1 MFLLAFIR
9 IDNKGRITA
18 VPNSELE
25 KNKAVVQR
33 YIDEVQ
39 NGHSIDAME
48 SIFAEDFVDHMA
60 LFGGLFVGGME
71 KLKQGYV
78 TFLNAFTD
86 LQSTVEALVAE
97 GDKVVAYKTLSGTHR
112 GTHQGVAA
120 TGKRVQ
126 WQIIS
131 IYGIRDGKIAEYWG
145 LQDELSLKRQLGVI
159 T

>member
-1 MFLLAFIR
+1 MSVSKI
-9 IDNKGRITA
+9 
-18 VPNSELE
+18 EE
-25 KNKAVVQR
+25 NKAIVMR

-39 NGHSIDAME
+39 NGHSIEAMD
-48 SIFAEDFVDHMA
+48 SVFTDDFVDHMA
-60 LFGGLFVGGME
+60 LFGGLFVGGMD
-71 KLKQGYV
+71 KLKQGYA
-78 TFLNAFTD
+78 TFLNAFPD

-97 GDKVVAYKTLSGTHR
+97 GDKGVAYKTISGTHR

-145 LQDELSLKRQLGVI
+145 LQDEISLKRQLGVI
-159 T
+159 A